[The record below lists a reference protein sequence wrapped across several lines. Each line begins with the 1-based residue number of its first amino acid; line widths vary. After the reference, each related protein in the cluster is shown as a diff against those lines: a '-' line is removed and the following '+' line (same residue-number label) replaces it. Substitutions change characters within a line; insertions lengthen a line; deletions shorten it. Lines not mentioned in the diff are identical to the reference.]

1 MSTNQIPTPRVL
13 LSIDYEPWY
22 ALVRRFDG
30 LSDPDERR
38 DLDGGFTHWAIDRIL
53 EKLGDA
59 KISFYLVGEVA
70 DWYPEVPQKIVA
82 AGHELGFHCQIH
94 RPLVT
99 VEDIGKDLR
108 RSARWRE
115 QYGVRGYRAPM
126 VHTIE
131 GIYLALE
138 ETGFSYSSS
147 IYGGAGHLLRKGNI
161 WEIPVSTY
169 RLFGQEDSSLQAPRH
184 LTLKLLFGGELPYG
198 SAFTIGLLKKSVLRI
213 LEKELSLGRSPVIIM
228 HPYEIVPPENW
239 PRRLGMDLLTHPQ
252 LLPFTVNKS
261 GFLNEVL
268 QSFPVSSLGSY
279 LDEALALRGGT
290 GA

>member
-115 QYGVRGYRAPM
+115 QYGVRGYRAP
-126 VHTIE
+126 
-131 GIYLALE
+131 
-138 ETGFSYSSS
+138 
-147 IYGGAGHLLRKGNI
+147 
-161 WEIPVSTY
+161 
-169 RLFGQEDSSLQAPRH
+169 
-184 LTLKLLFGGELPYG
+184 
-198 SAFTIGLLKKSVLRI
+198 
-213 LEKELSLGRSPVIIM
+213 
-228 HPYEIVPPENW
+228 
-239 PRRLGMDLLTHPQ
+239 
-252 LLPFTVNKS
+252 
-261 GFLNEVL
+261 
-268 QSFPVSSLGSY
+268 
-279 LDEALALRGGT
+279 
-290 GA
+290 